1 MVNKLH
7 LLVLIFAIFGSG
19 CFRSQ
24 PELIDG
30 TLDLQLRVVFQD
42 PVYDQIYYLSA
53 FPVNLISLE
62 YTLEP
67 YIGITDTAGYV
78 TFENLIWTP
87 YQTCGLQAVWIA
99 DYQDTVTIYLGESL
113 MDIEEISQSD
123 TAVWIYAQI
132 STNPGIKINEI
143 FYACFAGPIIYP
155 FDQYVELVNSGS
167 DTLYLDGMII
177 CRVGPKMEIQAIFQF
192 PGTPLTGREHPI
204 LPGQIVLVA
213 ADARDHSQDNPNS
226 IDLSHADWEF
236 YNSNESGGFDNPE
249 VPNLVNLEVGAW
261 SDFGIN
267 LMTDLV
273 ILADGSDV
281 EYTNGIE
288 LNTIVDGVEYTDN
301 PAIPKRCDPSIDKGR
316 TGLGVTDYSGKSVER
331 VRPGF
336 DTDNSSV
343 DFIILSRPTPGY
355 QHGDQVQLAAN

>member
-1 MVNKLH
+1 MVNKFH
-7 LLVLIFAIFGSG
+7 LLVLIFAVFRSS

-24 PELIDG
+24 PELLDG
-30 TLDLQLRVVFQD
+30 TLDLNLRVVFQD
-42 PVYDQIYYLSA
+42 PVYDKINYLSS
-53 FPVNLISLE
+53 FPINLISLE
-62 YTLEP
+62 YALES
-67 YIGITDTAGYV
+67 YVGITDTAGYV

-87 YQTCGLQAVWIA
+87 YKTSGIQEVWIA
-99 DYQDTVTIYLGESL
+99 DYQDTLTLYLGESL

-123 TAVWIYAQI
+123 TAVWVYAQI

-143 FYACFAGPIIYP
+143 FYACFAGPIP
-155 FDQYVELVNSGS
+155 FYFYDQYVELVNSGS

-177 CRVGPKMEIQAIFQF
+177 CRVGPTMNIQAIFQF
-192 PGTPLTGREHPI
+192 PGTPLTGCEHPI

-213 ADARDHSQDNPNS
+213 GDAYDHYS

-236 YNSNESGGFDNPE
+236 YNSDEYNGFDNPE
-249 VPNLVNLEVGAW
+249 VPNLVNLEVGAKA
-261 SDFGIN
+261 DFGIN
-267 LMTDLV
+267 LKADLV
-273 ILADGSDV
+273 IIADGSDV
-281 EYTNGIE
+281 EYTDGIE

-301 PAIPKRCDPSIDKGR
+301 LALIKRCDPRIDKGR
-316 TGLGVTDYSGKSVER
+316 AGVGITPYSGQSIER

-355 QHGDQVQLAAN
+355 QHGDQVQLAVN

>member
-1 MVNKLH
+1 MVKKIHILM
-7 LLVLIFAIFGSG
+7 LIFAALGSS

-42 PVYDQIYYLSA
+42 LVYDKINYLSS

-67 YIGITDTAGYV
+67 YIGITDTAGCV
-78 TFENLIWTP
+78 TFKYLIWTP
-87 YQTCGLQAVWIA
+87 YKTSGIQEVWIA
-99 DYQDTVTIYLGESL
+99 DYQDTLTLYLGESL
-113 MDIEEISQSD
+113 TDIEEISQSD

-177 CRVGPKMEIQAIFQF
+177 CRVGPTMNIQAIFQF
-192 PGTPLTGREHPI
+192 PGTPLTGCEHPV

-213 ADARDHSQDNPNS
+213 SDAYDHRQDNPNS

-236 YNSNESGGFDNPE
+236 YNSNEYNGFDNPE
-249 VPNLVNLEVGAW
+249 VPNLVNLEVGAKP
-261 SDFGIN
+261 DFGVN
-267 LMTDLV
+267 LKADLV

-281 EYTNGIE
+281 EYTDGIE

-301 PAIPKRCDPSIDKGR
+301 LTLIKRCDPRIDKGR
-316 TGLGVTDYSGKSVER
+316 AGVGITPYSGQSIER

-343 DFIILSRPTPGY
+343 DFIILSRPTPGC
-355 QHGDQVQLAAN
+355 QHGDQVQLATK